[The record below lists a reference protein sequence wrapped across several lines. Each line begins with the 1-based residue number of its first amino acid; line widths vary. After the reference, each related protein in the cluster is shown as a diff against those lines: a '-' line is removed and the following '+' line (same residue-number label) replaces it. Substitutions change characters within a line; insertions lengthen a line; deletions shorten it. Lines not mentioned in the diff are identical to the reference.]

1 MKSELIETIQTAQAE
16 FEPQLKNLAA
26 VVGALKAAGKLAADE
41 KPEALTMHKVLV
53 KLQQAAAPL
62 SSENLSQAVAA
73 FAAETEK
80 ALDAMAFE
88 FAADL
93 RATFEKRGERVDGR
107 PPTLVVGMFVLQMDI
122 PGRKAQWFYGKEA
135 LTHPIPLSVSGLIS
149 SYDQQ
154 RKLITG
160 RSLNPTPFLAELYK
174 ACTDLMAERNR
185 RRLNLIEVY
194 AKVILNRQ
202 NNRFWQAPSKATMT
216 DYPRPL
222 FVRDMVLL
230 RESGQTVYPAGDN
243 DQYQLRLAIATKNQ
257 ADNPLR
263 SLWLP
268 NGPLDGDYYAEI
280 LFEKI

>member
-1 MKSELIETIQTAQAE
+1 MTTELMEKIQTAQAE
-16 FEPQLKNLAA
+16 FEPQLKKLAA
-26 VVGALKAAGKLAADE
+26 VVAALKAAGKLAAEE
-41 KPEALTMHKVLV
+41 KPEALTMHKVLG
-53 KLQQAAAPL
+53 KLQEVARPL
-62 SSENLSQAVAA
+62 ANPNLSQAVTA
-73 FAAETEK
+73 FATATEK
-80 ALDAMAFE
+80 ALESLAFE
-88 FAADL
+88 FASDL
-93 RATFEKRGERVDGR
+93 RTTFEKRGESVTGR
-107 PPTLVVGMFVLQMDI
+107 PPTLVVGMFVLQMDM

-135 LTHPIPLSVSGLIS
+135 ISPPIPLSVSGLVS

-160 RSLNPTPFLAELYK
+160 RSLNPAGFLAELYK
-174 ACTDLMAERNR
+174 AGNDLMTERTR
-185 RRLNLIEVY
+185 RRLNIIEVY
-194 AKVILNRQ
+194 AKVVLNRQ
-202 NNRFWQAPSKATMT
+202 NNRFWQAPSKTTMT

-280 LFEKI
+280 FFEKV